1 MEREIKANKIK
12 SKDFLKLIAK
22 SKPKY
27 SYFAIGMLS
36 GILGAILQLIVP
48 QMIQPLIS
56 GFAQGIDYGL
66 LGKSFWSTSFLLYL
80 ARWVLQFLVFLEKM

>member
-1 MEREIKANKIK
+1 MEKEIKANKIK

-36 GILGAILQLIVP
+36 GIVGAVLQLIVP

-66 LGKSFWSTSFLLYL
+66 LGNVVLFTSFRPYL
-80 ARWVLQFLVFLEKM
+80 VPSVPQCLVFLEKM

>member
-1 MEREIKANKIK
+1 MEKEIKANKIK

-36 GILGAILQLIVP
+36 GIVGAVLQLIVP

-56 GFAQGIDYGL
+56 GFAQGIGSQAFRLPRHGRYDPLSVL
-66 LGKSFWSTSFLLYL
+66 L
-80 ARWVLQFLVFLEKM
+80 